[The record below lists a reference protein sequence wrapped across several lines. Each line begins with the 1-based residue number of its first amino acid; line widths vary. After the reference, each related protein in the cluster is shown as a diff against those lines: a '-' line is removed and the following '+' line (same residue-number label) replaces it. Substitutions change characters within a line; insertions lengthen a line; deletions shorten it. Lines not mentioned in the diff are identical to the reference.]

1 MTITTQFV
9 SMVQEKAM
17 QGLILDALWLS
28 IFFGLI
34 LAIIPIAIKTFTN
47 EESLEFKPYLKLYI
61 KSAILLFILLTV
73 LQLPSTISTYRLWR
87 DFPTQMIVEK
97 LL

>member
-17 QGLILDALWLS
+17 QGLIVLN
-28 IFFGLI
+28 IFTPLFIGGLI
-34 LAIIPIAIKTFTN
+34 ALFAGGIEWEKTDKWNLKLFLKAWFFCVVAIAI
-47 EESLEFKPYLKLYI
+47 LMI
-61 KSAILLFILLTV
+61 
-73 LQLPSTISTYRLWR
+73 PSTISDYRLWR